1 MFSALLEKAAHETG
15 KVISLL
21 DMFGSCYI
29 WVPKPSFQEVQATS
43 MLGLKPHV
51 ETRYALTFLVFESG
65 NLKERSIFDVKNH
78 VFHRVSYIHFETH
91 CLLCVFGKSLFGW
104 LSNHY

>member
-65 NLKERSIFDVKNH
+65 NLKERSIFDVKKTTCFIGCPIYTLKH
-78 VFHRVSYIHFETH
+78 IVCYVFSVNL
-91 CLLCVFGKSLFGW
+91 CLVG
-104 LSNHY
+104 

>member
-21 DMFGSCYI
+21 EMFGSCYI

-43 MLGLKPHV
+43 MLGVKPHV
-51 ETRYALTFLVFESG
+51 ETRYAVTFLVFESG
-65 NLKERSIFDVKNH
+65 NPKEHSIFDVKH
-78 VFHRVSYIHFETH
+78 VFHRVSYMHVEAHGVAICFR
-91 CLLCVFGKSLFGW
+91 
-104 LSNHY
+104 